1 MLESLLLVFSIS
13 LDSFLASIS
22 YGTSKIKIPFSSN
35 LIIDLVSSSIF
46 AISIFLGSIIKN
58 YLPLSFGKYFSFI
71 ILILIGIY
79 RLFDSILKSYIKNKS
94 LPSKPL
100 TFKILDFKFVLD
112 IYADETKADFD
123 KSKVLTAK
131 EAFYLAIVLSADSL
145 AVGFGSSLNY
155 VNHVEVIALSLIIG
169 ILTIPLGCYLGGKL
183 ISSIKIDISWVS
195 GFILILLAF
204 IKLI

>member
-22 YGTSKIKIPFSSN
+22 YGTNKIKIPFSSN
-35 LIIDLVSSSIF
+35 LIIDLVSSFIF
-46 AISIFLGSIIKN
+46 AFSILLGNLVKAYI
-58 YLPLSFGKYFSFI
+58 PLSFGKYFSFI

-79 RLFDSILKSYIKNKS
+79 RLFDSILKNYIKNKS
-94 LPSKPL
+94 VTSKPL

-155 VNHVEVIALSLIIG
+155 VNHIEVIALSLILG
-169 ILTIPLGCYLGGKL
+169 IIVIPIGCYLGRKL
-183 ISSIKIDISWVS
+183 INTIKLDISWLS
-195 GFILILLAF
+195 GLILIALAF
-204 IKLI
+204 IKII